1 MLEFNNRLIF
11 YSIYLK
17 NMASNMDN
25 DIPIIGLADNTP
37 SRDFQWNENT
47 QADLVAAVQK

>member
-1 MLEFNNRLIF
+1 MNNCMLEFNNGLIF

-17 NMASNMDN
+17 NMALDMDN

-37 SRDFQWNENT
+37 SWDFQ
-47 QADLVAAVQK
+47 